1 VSARRIATGVLVLIL
16 VAAALALWAR
26 HGGAIF
32 LSSLGAMIC

>member
-1 VSARRIATGVLVLIL
+1 VSARRIVAIAALLAL
-16 VAAALALWAR
+16 LAAALALWAR